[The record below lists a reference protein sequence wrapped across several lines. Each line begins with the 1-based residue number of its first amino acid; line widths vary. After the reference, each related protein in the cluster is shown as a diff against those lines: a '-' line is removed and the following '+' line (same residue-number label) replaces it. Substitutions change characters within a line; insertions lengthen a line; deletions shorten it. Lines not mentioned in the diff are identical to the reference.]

1 VGFSRCNG
9 IGSVELDRG
18 STTHQKHVWT
28 LQNDVNTAR
37 IEARNSGEKNGYML
51 KSAGQD
57 RPFVFLTG
65 ATGLVGGLVLA
76 RLLSC
81 ELPVAVLVRGN
92 RRQSAHERM
101 ESLMRRLEERCGRL
115 FVRPVVLDGE
125 LCSAGLG
132 LSEADRA
139 WLIANCGSVIHS
151 AANLL
156 FKPASEHPEN
166 EPYRTN
172 VDGTRHLLELT
183 SSAGINE
190 WHYVSTAY
198 IAGLRTGR
206 ILERE
211 SNVGQEFGNDYER
224 SKTMS
229 EQMLRQSQQI
239 TSLTVYR
246 PSIVI
251 DLHPTTSM
259 RSDQTINSAFV
270 MFQALS
276 QRFGLPERGDWF
288 RRLGFSGHERKNI
301 VTVDW
306 VAAMIAEIYR
316 RPALHGETYH
326 LTSADGTSAAELEDG
341 FRAAVLEGGVKLPSR
356 RVEATSQIDE
366 QAAPFVAAFKPYFK
380 DDPVFD
386 RTNTVHAMQVCNE
399 ADLPPLTVE
408 RLRDF
413 CMRQTK
419 HGGPPTVLRLTPSA
433 WDQFRLDCERTMDQA
448 DSLPANVF
456 GIEVCGS
463 CGGQWVVE
471 ENRRGWRIRTAH
483 AGSAPSRIIVSSAV
497 FGDLTSGSKTA
508 AQVYAAGVL
517 LIESD
522 LRHEGNAF
530 EDQTVRPGASTD
542 LLDSLTRL
550 MAAVQ
555 RHANEFSTRTE
566 VAYVR

>member
-1 VGFSRCNG
+1 V
-9 IGSVELDRG
+9 L
-18 STTHQKHVWT
+18 T
-28 LQNDVNTAR
+28 LPVFDIPAR
-37 IEARNSGEKNGYML
+37 NEARNSGEKNGYMF

-57 RPFVFLTG
+57 RPFILLTG

-92 RRQSAHERM
+92 RRQSAQERI
-101 ESLMRRLEERCGRL
+101 ETLMRRLEERFQRL

-125 LCSAGLG
+125 LCAAGLG
-132 LSEADRA
+132 LSVADQA
-139 WLIANCGSVIHS
+139 WLSANCGSVIHS

-156 FKPASEHPEN
+156 FKPASEHPDN

-172 VDGTRHLLELT
+172 VDGTRHLLEVT
-183 SSAGINE
+183 TSAGISE

-206 ILERE
+206 ILEHE

-229 EQMLRQSQQI
+229 EQMLRQAPQI

-306 VAAMIAEIYR
+306 VAAMIAEIFR
-316 RPALHGETYH
+316 RPALHRDTYH
-326 LTSADGTSAAELEDG
+326 LTSAAGTSASELEDG
-341 FRAAVLEGGVKLPSR
+341 FRAAVLEGGVKLPTR
-356 RVEATSQIDE
+356 RVEATAQIDE

-386 RTNTVHAMQVCNE
+386 RTNTIRAMQVCHE
-399 ADLPPLTVE
+399 PDLPELKVE

-419 HGGPPTVLRLTPSA
+419 HGGPPTVLRLTPSV
-433 WDQFRLDCERTMDQA
+433 WDQFRLDCGQNSGSSELSSATA
-448 DSLPANVF
+448 F
-456 GIEVCGS
+456 GIEVCGQ
-463 CGGQWVVE
+463 CGGQWVVS
-471 ENRRGWRIRTAH
+471 ENRSSWSVRTAY
-483 AGSAPSRIIVSSAV
+483 ASSVPSRIIVSASV
-497 FGDLTSGSKTA
+497 FGGLISGNQTISQALATGMLLTESDPSHD
-508 AQVYAAGVL
+508 AQTMQPSSIAY
-517 LIESD
+517 LIEGFSR
-522 LRHEGNAF
+522 LI
-530 EDQTVRPGASTD
+530 AS
-542 LLDSLTRL
+542 
-550 MAAVQ
+550 VQ
-555 RHANEFSTRTE
+555 RHAVMINSKSE

>member
-1 VGFSRCNG
+1 
-9 IGSVELDRG
+9 
-18 STTHQKHVWT
+18 
-28 LQNDVNTAR
+28 
-37 IEARNSGEKNGYML
+37 M
-51 KSAGQD
+51 
-57 RPFVFLTG
+57 
-65 ATGLVGGLVLA
+65 GGLVLA

-92 RRQSAHERM
+92 RRQSAHERV
-101 ESLMRRLEERCGRL
+101 ELLMRKLEERFQRL
-115 FVRPVVLDGE
+115 FLRPVVLDGE
-125 LCSAGLG
+125 LCAAGLG
-132 LSEADRA
+132 LSVADQT
-139 WLIANCGSVIHS
+139 WLNANCGKVIHS

-156 FKPASEHPEN
+156 FKPASEHPDN

-172 VDGTRHLLELT
+172 VDGTRHLLEAT
-183 SSAGINE
+183 TSAGISE

-206 ILERE
+206 ILEHE
-211 SNVGQEFGNDYER
+211 SNVGQQFGNDYER

-229 EQMLRQSQQI
+229 EQMLRQAPQI
-239 TSLTVYR
+239 NSLTVYR

-276 QRFGLPERGDWF
+276 QRFGLPDRGDWF

-326 LTSADGTSAAELEDG
+326 LTSASGTSASELEDG
-341 FRAAVLEGGVKLPSR
+341 FRAAVIEGGVKLPTR
-356 RVEATSQIDE
+356 RGEATAQIDE

-386 RTNTVHAMQVCNE
+386 RTNTIRAMQVCNE
-399 ADLPPLTVE
+399 PDLAELTVE

-413 CMRQTK
+413 CLRQTK
-419 HGGPPTVLRLTPSA
+419 PGGPPSTLRLTPSS
-433 WDQFRLDCERTMDQA
+433 WDQFRLEFGQNSDPSDLLSNT
-448 DSLPANVF
+448 VF
-456 GIEVCGS
+456 GIEVCGP
-463 CGGQWVVE
+463 CGGQWVVSE
-471 ENRRGWRIRTAH
+471 SRTNWSVRTAH
-483 AGSAPSRIIVSSAV
+483 ACSVPARVIVSASV
-497 FGDLTSGSKTA
+497 FGDLITGNQTISHALNTSLMLT
-508 AQVYAAGVL
+508 
-517 LIESD
+517 ESD
-522 LRHEGNAF
+522 LPHDAQAMQPR
-530 EDQTVRPGASTD
+530 ASTD
-542 LLDSLTRL
+542 LIEAFSRL
-550 MAAVQ
+550 INSVQ
-555 RHANEFSTRTE
+555 RHAVKTNNKSE

>member
-1 VGFSRCNG
+1 
-9 IGSVELDRG
+9 
-18 STTHQKHVWT
+18 
-28 LQNDVNTAR
+28 
-37 IEARNSGEKNGYML
+37 ML

-57 RPFVFLTG
+57 RPFVLLTG

-92 RRQSAHERM
+92 RRQSAQERI
-101 ESLMRRLEERCGRL
+101 ESLMRRLEERFQRL

-132 LSEADRA
+132 LSGTDHA
-139 WLIANCGSVIHS
+139 WLNANCGSVIHS

-156 FKPASEHPEN
+156 FKPASEHPDN

-172 VDGTRHLLELT
+172 VDGTRNLLELAA
-183 SSAGINE
+183 SAGINE

-206 ILERE
+206 VLERE

-316 RPALHGETYH
+316 RPALHGDTYH
-326 LTSADGTSAAELEDG
+326 LTSAAGTSASELEDG

-356 RVEATSQIDE
+356 RVEAMAQIDE

-386 RTNTVHAMQVCNE
+386 RTNTVYAMQLCKE
-399 ADLPPLTVE
+399 ADLPQLTVE

-419 HGGPPTVLRLTPSA
+419 PGGPPTVLRLTPSA
-433 WDQFRLDCERTMDQA
+433 WDQFRFDCDRSVDQA
-448 DSLPANVF
+448 DLLPANVF
-456 GIEVCGS
+456 GIEVCGP

-471 ENRRGWRIRTAH
+471 ENRRGWTVRTAH
-483 AGSAPSRIIVSSAV
+483 AGNAPSRLIVSSTV
-497 FGDLTSGSKTA
+497 FGELTTGHKTV
-508 AQVYAAGVL
+508 AQAFVAGVL
-517 LIESD
+517 LTESDFYHDHHALQGRTLQLGPSTGLIESFSK
-522 LRHEGNAF
+522 LI
-530 EDQTVRPGASTD
+530 
-542 LLDSLTRL
+542 
-550 MAAVQ
+550 AAVQ
-555 RHANEFSTRTE
+555 RHASQVSNKSE

>member
-1 VGFSRCNG
+1 
-9 IGSVELDRG
+9 
-18 STTHQKHVWT
+18 
-28 LQNDVNTAR
+28 
-37 IEARNSGEKNGYML
+37 M
-51 KSAGQD
+51 
-57 RPFVFLTG
+57 
-65 ATGLVGGLVLA
+65 
-76 RLLSC
+76 
-81 ELPVAVLVRGN
+81 
-92 RRQSAHERM
+92 
-101 ESLMRRLEERCGRL
+101 LMRKLEERFKRL

-125 LCSAGLG
+125 LCAAGLG
-132 LSEADRA
+132 LSAADRS
-139 WLIANCGSVIHS
+139 WLHANCGSVIHS

-156 FKPASEHPEN
+156 FKPASEHPDN

-172 VDGTRHLLELT
+172 VDGTRHLLEVAT
-183 SSAGINE
+183 SFGISE

-229 EQMLRQSQQI
+229 EQMLRQSSEI
-239 TSLTVYR
+239 HSLTVYR

-326 LTSADGTSAAELEDG
+326 LTSATGTSASELEDG

-356 RVEATSQIDE
+356 RAEATAQIDE

-386 RTNTVHAMQVCNE
+386 RTNTLRAMQICNE
-399 ADLPPLTVE
+399 PDLPELTVE

-419 HGGPPTVLRLTPSA
+419 PGGPPSTLRLTPTS
-433 WDQFRLDCERTMDQA
+433 WDQFRLNAGQNSNPSDLLSATA
-448 DSLPANVF
+448 F
-456 GIEVCGS
+456 GIEVCGP
-463 CGGQWVVE
+463 CGGQWVVS
-471 ENRRGWRIRTAH
+471 ENRSGWNVQTAC
-483 AGSAPSRIIVSSAV
+483 SRSVPSRIIVSAAI
-497 FGDLTSGSKTA
+497 FGELISGNRSVSQALAAGLFLMESDHSHDGSKMRP
-508 AQVYAAGVL
+508 
-517 LIESD
+517 S
-522 LRHEGNAF
+522 AF
-530 EDQTVRPGASTD
+530 TD
-542 LLDSLTRL
+542 LIDGFSRL
-550 MAAVQ
+550 ITSIQ
-555 RHANEFSTRTE
+555 RHAVKFNSKSE
-566 VAYVR
+566 VAYVS

>member
-1 VGFSRCNG
+1 
-9 IGSVELDRG
+9 
-18 STTHQKHVWT
+18 
-28 LQNDVNTAR
+28 
-37 IEARNSGEKNGYML
+37 ML

-57 RPFVFLTG
+57 RPFVLLTG

-92 RRQSAHERM
+92 RRQTAQERI
-101 ESLMRRLEERCGRL
+101 ESLMRRLEERFQRL

-132 LSEADRA
+132 LSVTDHA
-139 WLIANCGSVIHS
+139 WLNANCGSVIHS

-156 FKPASEHPEN
+156 FKPASEHPDN

-172 VDGTRHLLELT
+172 VDGTRHLLEVT
-183 SSAGINE
+183 ASAGISE

-239 TSLTVYR
+239 ASLTVYR

-259 RSDQTINSAFV
+259 RSDQTINSAFL

-306 VAAMIAEIYR
+306 VASMIAEIYR
-316 RPALHGETYH
+316 RPSLHGETYH
-326 LTSADGTSAAELEDG
+326 LTSADGTSASELEDG
-341 FRAAVLEGGVKLPSR
+341 FRAAVLEAGVKLPSR
-356 RVEATSQIDE
+356 RVEATAQIDE

-380 DDPVFD
+380 DDPLFD
-386 RTNTVHAMQVCNE
+386 RTNTVHAMQICNE
-399 ADLPPLTVE
+399 ADLPVLTVE

-419 HGGPPTVLRLTPSA
+419 PGGPPTVLRLTPSA
-433 WDQFRLDCERTMDQA
+433 WDQFRLDCDRSMEEA

-456 GIEVCGS
+456 GIEVCGPG
-463 CGGQWVVE
+463 GGQWVVE
-471 ENRRGWRIRTAH
+471 ECRRGWIVRTAH
-483 AGSAPSRIIVSSAV
+483 AGSESLRVIVSSSV
-497 FGDLTSGSKTA
+497 FGELTSGIRTVSQA
-508 AQVYAAGVL
+508 FAAGVL

-522 LRHEGNAF
+522 FCF
-530 EDQTVRPGASTD
+530 EDHVPQDRRGQSCQATD
-542 LLDSLTRL
+542 LIETFSRL
-550 MAAVQ
+550 IAAVRRYPSQ
-555 RHANEFSTRTE
+555 VGNKSE
-566 VAYVR
+566 VAHVR